1 MRCLQPVGYLDLAR
15 PAVAL
20 DLPLHVDAR
29 LAVPQFQF
37 VGHERVSLALPHAG
51 LERQLEQQG
60 PHLQIFVRPA
70 FAAPGL
76 RHRRRRLD
84 HALRL
89 VGGEHVHDA
98 PLYARGPAPPARVDG
113 YQFLELGLVEH
124 HLQAG
129 EMVLQRARRE
139 PRPQRARAQAD
150 VFGGQVLQSDVADDL
165 AARPDPSGPRP
176 VRGRLD
182 ARSIVRQPSFA
193 VVLQQWRLRA
203 GHEAGA
209 LHLRRLRVEA
219 RSGLGLGPAL
229 RLDAP
234 WSAGGRIAV
243 EFAAVVPRP
252 VLVPEHAARAS
263 GASSRV
269 RHDASRN
276 DSRRSP

>member
-1 MRCLQPVGYLDLAR
+1 MRGLQPVGYHHVLGF
-15 PAVAL
+15 AVAL
-20 DLPLHVDAR
+20 DLLAHVDAR
-29 LAVPQFQF
+29 LPVPQFQF
-37 VGHERVSLALPHAG
+37 VGHERIAFALAHAG

-76 RHRRRRLD
+76 RHRRGGLD
-84 HALRL
+84 HALGL
-89 VGGEHVHDA
+89 FGAEHVHVA
-98 PLYARGPAPPARVDG
+98 LFHARGPDPPARVDG

-124 HLQAG
+124 HLQAHV
-129 EMVLQRARRE
+129 MVLQRARRE

-209 LHLRRLRVEA
+209 FHLRHLRVEA
-219 RSGLGLGPAL
+219 RSGLGLGLAL